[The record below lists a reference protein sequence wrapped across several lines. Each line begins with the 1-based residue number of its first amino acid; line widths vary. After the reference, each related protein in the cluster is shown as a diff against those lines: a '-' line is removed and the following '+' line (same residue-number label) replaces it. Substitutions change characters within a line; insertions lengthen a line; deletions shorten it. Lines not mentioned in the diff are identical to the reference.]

1 MPAGALHAPDF
12 GCSGSMHSY
21 VFVFF
26 GMQAM
31 YMLYDLPAVALR
43 ANAFSRCS
51 KMRCTVCLVCRVFD
65 YYCGTR

>member
-1 MPAGALHAPDF
+1 MRLTLAAAAQCTAMF
-12 GCSGSMHSY
+12 
-21 VFVFF
+21 FF

-51 KMRCTVCLVCRVFD
+51 KMRRTVCLVCRVFD
-65 YYCGTR
+65 